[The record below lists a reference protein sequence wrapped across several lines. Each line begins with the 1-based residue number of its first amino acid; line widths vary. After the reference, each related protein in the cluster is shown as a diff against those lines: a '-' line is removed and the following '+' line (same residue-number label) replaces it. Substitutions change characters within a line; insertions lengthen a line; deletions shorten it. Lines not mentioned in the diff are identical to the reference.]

1 MWLMSTEISKE
12 EIKRLLKVKEL
23 LKKKKPEFIRMNSW
37 RLPRL
42 GDGWRHPRT
51 LDNKIKWEKKGFPAR
66 VKIGYRK
73 PRLVRGLHPCGLVE
87 VLVHNPRELENLN
100 PEIHAIRIASTVG
113 KRKEAE
119 ILKRAKELGLKVLN
133 A

>member
-1 MWLMSTEISKE
+1 MSTEVSE
-12 EIKRLLKVKEL
+12 REVKRLLRVRSL
-23 LKKKKPEFIRMNSW
+23 LKKKKPDFIRMNSW

-73 PRLVRGLHPCGLVE
+73 PKLVRGFHPCGRIE
-87 VLVHNPRELENLN
+87 VLVHNVKELEKLD
-100 PEIHAIRIASTVG
+100 PKVHVVRIASTVG

-119 ILKRAKELGLKVLN
+119 ILKRAREIGLKVLN

>member
-1 MWLMSTEISKE
+1 MSIKPSER
-12 EIKRLLKVKEL
+12 EIKRLLKVREL
-23 LKKKKPEFIRMNSW
+23 LKKKPKFVRMNSW

-42 GDGWRHPRT
+42 REGWRHPRT

-73 PRLVRGLHPCGLVE
+73 PKLVRGFHPCGRIE
-87 VLVHNPRELENLN
+87 ALVHNPEELEALD
-100 PEIHAIRIASTVG
+100 PEIHVVRIASTVG